1 MITLST
7 VRYAVKKT
15 TDFLYGID
23 FLKFSGLRGVR
34 KATHVMLYQSQM
46 EEKVAIP
53 EAHLERRKGSDSL
66 HEGG

>member
-1 MITLST
+1 MTTLST
-7 VRYAVKKT
+7 VCYAVKKT

-23 FLKFSGLRGVR
+23 FLKFSGL
-34 KATHVMLYQSQM
+34 YQSQM
-46 EEKVAIP
+46 EEKVAVP